1 MRAVISQL
9 HYPSAIIWI
18 FLLCLS
24 LTSYYFSTLK
34 CFPLS
39 VPQVSPQYTS
49 ELGRHPVNSCRVY
62 LLPTTGGIRIWCIC
76 NVSSSFLRTRKRSSC
91 AVHLARPQ
99 AFHSTSI
106 LLDLHS
112 RAYTSYFYVRN
123 QWEKKILIKILALL
137 DKSEGVQKK

>member
-9 HYPSAIIWI
+9 HYPSAIIRI
-18 FLLCLS
+18 FLICLS

-39 VPQVSPQYTS
+39 VPQDSPQYTS

-62 LLPTTGGIRIWCIC
+62 WLPTTGGIRIWCIC

-91 AVHLARPQ
+91 AVHLVRPQ

-112 RAYTSYFYVRN
+112 RAYIIFLCQKSVG
-123 QWEKKILIKILALL
+123 KKDRYQDPCIA
-137 DKSEGVQKK
+137 